1 MGIQVIKSEK
11 HDTPQLK
18 FSRLTETEYLIVSKD
33 FDTPKTGPSKF
44 GGEWYLF
51 GLTLHEYGQTETD
64 TLKAYQGKDV
74 GQVVYLASDDV
85 DKEEWKEFQNGERE
99 FEDVTIKQGTV
110 LKELLKVPTEEKI
123 KISMYTNDKSQRL
136 YRVEKQDTPQDTPQ
150 VDSAVEKTIRDL
162 KAAQQPV
169 EQIVKIIQASHDL
182 TEGEVEEIY
191 NRV

>member
-11 HDTPQLK
+11 YDTPQLK

-33 FDTPKTGPSKF
+33 FETPKRGPSKF

-64 TLKAYQGKDV
+64 TLKAYQGKET
-74 GQVVYLASDDV
+74 GKVVYLASDNV
-85 DKEEWKEFQNGERE
+85 DPDDSEKI
-99 FEDVTIKQGTV
+99 TQGTV
-110 LKELLKVPTEEKI
+110 LKELLKLPTEEKI

-136 YRVEKQDTPQDTPQ
+136 YKIEKIDDQASDQASDQ

-169 EQIVKIIQASHDL
+169 EQVVKIIQASHDL
-182 TEGEVEEIY
+182 TEGEVQEIY
-191 NRV
+191 ERV